1 LAHESRAKELSQQLS
16 ELTQQHDSATQ
27 QIGELGVQTKIVEE
41 SRDAVRRDLAEAND
55 NIRQSTVVS

>member
-1 LAHESRAKELSQQLS
+1 VKELSQQLS

>member
-1 LAHESRAKELSQQLS
+1 VKELSQQLS

-27 QIGELGVQTKIVEE
+27 QIGELGVQTKVVEE